1 MAARE
6 IKTTLALDGEKQ
18 FKAGMDDAY
27 RAMKVL
33 GSEAKLN
40 TAEFGKNAQS
50 MEGLTSKSKT
60 LSAMQEQQSKI
71 VAALAKAV
79 EESAEAYGD
88 SDKRTDD
95 YRIKLN
101 AAKTSLKN
109 VETQLQQTNADIEN
123 FGQETEV
130 ASKKSIDWKNVL
142 GQVDAAL
149 ESSIKGLTTALA
161 GVVAFGA
168 GVVAVGKQAFDLTV
182 VTGQFADELLTMSAQ
197 TGISTQALQEWGYAA
212 QFIDVEVETMTG
224 SMAKMIRQLST
235 AKEGTGASAE
245 AFASLGVSITDSSGQ
260 LLNSQDIFFAAID
273 ALGQVAN
280 ETERDALAMQIFG
293 KSAQD
298 LNPLILAGSDQL
310 RALGLEAQNLGIVMS
325 DSTVAAFGDFDDSMN
340 VMNSTIQSVKQN
352 FVTAMLPAMES
363 ITKVVQDVATQFN
376 EWLKTDGAQA
386 LLASLTGKVSDLA
399 TDLGNNLT
407 PIIEGVIGAF
417 DTIIKTIGWVVDNIG
432 TLKTVAIA
440 LVGTLATLKVA
451 QIAVNLAMAANPMG
465 LIVTAIGLVV
475 TAAVALIQNWES
487 VKTAI
492 SNVWESIKG
501 AFNAGVSAVTGFI
514 GSIIS
519 KFGDLVSGAWDAGV
533 NLVKGL
539 WEGIKNTGKWLWDKL
554 TGWVGDV
561 IGFLTGKNGFDEHS
575 PSKVTYEIG
584 VNAVKGI
591 AGGIL
596 DNAGMVDRA
605 MSGLVPSAVFSSVD
619 MNVNRRFNDV
629 VSATA
634 SGQGGIAQAVAA
646 GVEAAMR
653 KQGDTVLVM
662 NDREMAR
669 YIRRTAPSFA

>member
-33 GSEAKLN
+33 GSEMKVN

-50 MEGLTSKSKT
+50 MDGLVGKQKNLTS
-60 LSAMQEQQSKI
+60 MQEQQKKI
-71 VAALAKAV
+71 VEALNKAV
-79 EESAEAYGD
+79 EESAQAYGE
-88 SDKRTDD
+88 SDKRTDA

-101 AAKTSLKN
+101 NAKASL
-109 VETQLQQTNADIEN
+109 VGIESQLEQTNTDIQN
-123 FGQETEV
+123 FGQQTEV
-130 ASKKSIDWKNVL
+130 ASKKSIDWKNAL

-149 ESSIKGLTTALA
+149 ESGIKGLTTALA

-182 VTGQFADELLTMSAQ
+182 VTGQLADELLTMSAQ

-224 SMAKMIRQLST
+224 SMAKMIRQLT
-235 AKEGTGASAE
+235 AAKEGTGASAE

-273 ALGQVAN
+273 ALGQIAN

-325 DSTVAAFGDFDDSMN
+325 DSTVTAFGAFDDSMN

-376 EWLKTDGAQA
+376 NWLKTDGAQA

-417 DTIIKTIGWVVDNIG
+417 DTIIKTVGFVIDNIG

-475 TAAVALIQNWES
+475 TAAVALIQNWDA

-514 GSIIS
+514 GNIVKS
-519 KFGDLVSGAWDAGV
+519 FGDLVTGAWNAGK
-533 NLVKGL
+533 NLVSGIWKGIQSAANWL
-539 WEGIKNTGKWLWDKL
+539 SDQITGWLSGMWKGIKSFFGIN
-554 TGWVGDV
+554 
-561 IGFLTGKNGFDEHS
+561 S
-575 PSKVTYEIG
+575 PSTLMAETIG
-584 VNAVKGI
+584 KPMVQGMALGI
-591 AGGIL
+591 AG
-596 DNAGMVDRA
+596 NAGLIDKA
-605 MSGLVPSAVFSSVD
+605 MAGIMPSAVFSSVD
-619 MNVNRRFNDV
+619 MNINRRFNDV